1 MKGVAARLRTFVA
14 AGLLGVATIGGACS
28 GGATPPDD
36 GLLRVVLVVQEG
48 YVVRSVRYE
57 VDSSSGA
64 VIKRG
69 DVGLPGAADGTSFQI
84 ALPPGDGET
93 IVVTAASTS
102 GVALRGTSTPF
113 DIKPRWTTIVTVTLP
128 GTSADAGAPPGKV
141 DVNGTISAAARAP
154 SIDFLMVSPLE
165 VAAGSAIEVSVTA
178 SAPEAGDSLAYAWT
192 AVPDGLFASASSPST
207 TYRNSTSGTK
217 VLTIT
222 VSDRQIPAPIAS
234 VSVAVTISSSQ

>member
-57 VDSSSGA
+57 ADSSSGT

-69 DVGLPGAADGTSFQI
+69 EVGLPGAATGTSFQI
-84 ALPPGDGET
+84 ALPPGEGDT
-93 IVVTAASTS
+93 ILVTAVSTS
-102 GVALRGTSTPF
+102 GVPLRGTSKPF

-141 DVNGTISAAARAP
+141 DVNGTIAADARAP
-154 SIDFLMVSPLE
+154 SIDFLLVSPLE
-165 VAAGSAIEVSVTA
+165 VAADSAIDVSVTA
-178 SAPEAGDSLAYAWT
+178 SDPEAGDSLAYAWT
-192 AVPDGLFASASSPST
+192 AVPDGLFASAFAPST
-207 TYRNSTSGTK
+207 TYRSSTTGTK

-222 VSDRQIPAPIAS
+222 VSDRQVLALTAS
-234 VSVAVTISSSQ
+234 VSVAVTISSP